1 MNIIE
6 RIKSK
11 TPRKHKINGQI
22 SGVLGT
28 VCATTLATGLVTNP
42 IGIIALTVGS
52 VIFGGKAVY
61 HAQKVQK

>member
-1 MNIIE
+1 MKIID

-22 SGVLGT
+22 SGAIGT
-28 VCATTLATGLVTNP
+28 ICATTLATGLVTNP

-52 VIFGGKAVY
+52 AIFGGKALY